1 MAKQA
6 TLTNVTTGYFSTTA
20 INDNFNNLNTAL
32 NNTLSLD
39 GSTPNAMTA
48 DLDVNGNNI
57 LNIGNIFL
65 DDGSNLANLN
75 NITISS
81 SSPSGGSN
89 GDIWFVV

>member
-6 TLTNVTTGYFSTTA
+6 NITTITTGYYSTTA
-20 INDNFNNLNTAL
+20 LNENFNNLNTAL
-32 NNTLSLD
+32 DNTLSLD
-39 GSTPNAMTA
+39 GSTPNALSA
-48 DLDVNGNNI
+48 DLDLNGYSI
-57 LNIGNIFL
+57 LNIGSVFL

-89 GDIWFVV
+89 GDLWFVV